1 MLRDGAAGDVG
12 PRRSSSKM
20 AILGPGEIGIFFETF
35 PPPPRIKQANPS
47 NTYVDSSFRSCDPLI
62 SAADP
67 WRKKRNRAV
76 ARGRAIAIVIGS
88 GARPGAP
95 F

>member
-1 MLRDGAAGDVG
+1 MYRLNYINIHYY
-12 PRRSSSKM
+12 S
-20 AILGPGEIGIFFETF
+20 
-35 PPPPRIKQANPS
+35 
-47 NTYVDSSFRSCDPLI
+47 VDSSFRSCDPLI

-95 F
+95 FDQG